1 MGFEKGDLV
10 SLDVEWPNGRV
21 TRMTGRLITTTKT
34 EAYVD
39 TEIGPVAGPLDSVER
54 EEEDVDAPED

>member
-1 MGFEKGDLV
+1 MRFEKGELV

-39 TEIGPVAGPLDSVER
+39 TDLGPVVGSIESLEH
-54 EEEDVDAPED
+54 EEESDEVGR